1 MQSELEDVSSA
12 ANSHSEQN
20 RTLKRRLEQTSL
32 DLERALSKVADLTD
46 RLTTQEE
53 TYRNELSSQMRLAEL
68 WERSCSETHA
78 RNRDLE
84 TLLERERENFVEE
97 LARCQLRVQEEE
109 SKLLEAEKRLH
120 ELESQ
125 VERLEAIIESNTAT
139 RPFSPIG
146 LNGNRNASATPSN
159 RAQMSPSSTSGLFSP
174 SAQALEKRGRSG
186 LSLTQLYSELHIAR
200 QGEALQRSRAD
211 KLEEEF
217 EQYREEAERWAPE
230 YQHAIQEFE
239 QQKEDLAQM
248 SISLQNAISEKED
261 AERHYKS
268 MRNSITDKERE
279 TRLYQQRGIPLFQ
292 RLINRGSRFSKAS
305 STSSS

>member
-1 MQSELEDVSSA
+1 LG
-12 ANSHSEQN
+12 
-20 RTLKRRLEQTSL
+20 
-32 DLERALSKVADLTD
+32 LERALSKVADLTD

-84 TLLERERENFVEE
+84 TLLEREQENFVEE

-139 RPFSPIG
+139 GPFSPIG

-159 RAQMSPSSTSGLFSP
+159 RA
-174 SAQALEKRGRSG
+174 
-186 LSLTQLYSELHIAR
+186 
-200 QGEALQRSRAD
+200 
-211 KLEEEF
+211 
-217 EQYREEAERWAPE
+217 
-230 YQHAIQEFE
+230 
-239 QQKEDLAQM
+239 
-248 SISLQNAISEKED
+248 
-261 AERHYKS
+261 
-268 MRNSITDKERE
+268 
-279 TRLYQQRGIPLFQ
+279 
-292 RLINRGSRFSKAS
+292 
-305 STSSS
+305 